1 MDEVID
7 LGFDGVYF
15 DLIEGGAGDDLITG
29 GNGHD
34 ALFGGDGADIFV
46 FKGRFG
52 GDIIEDFDV
61 AEDELVLANNARFT
75 AEESGDGIILEFSNG
90 ASIEF

>member
-15 DLIEGGAGDDLITG
+15 DLIEGGAGDDLLTG

-34 ALFGGDGADIFV
+34 AL
-46 FKGRFG
+46 FG

-75 AEESGDGIILEFSNG
+75 AE
-90 ASIEF
+90 